1 MLVDNLT
8 RAMLESFNSFRLRL
22 GPHLYSPMCSAPLN
36 LGIKNVRHECECEFQ
51 TLVDVKLGK
60 EDLHIKYK
68 SASLSFKFQ
77 KLPVSSL
84 LDIREKVNTKLLK
97 ICPCIPCK
105 GRVPIIKMEI

>member
-1 MLVDNLT
+1 MTLPYEGVYSMLVVNLT

-60 EDLHIKYK
+60 EQLHTQYK
-68 SASLSFKFQ
+68 SASLSIKFQ
-77 KLPVSSL
+77 KIPSFKPFGHSKGGKYEIPQNLSL
-84 LDIREKVNTKLLK
+84 H
-97 ICPCIPCK
+97 
-105 GRVPIIKMEI
+105 PI

>member
-51 TLVDVKLGK
+51 RQVDVKLIYTQN
-60 EDLHIKYK
+60 IKK
-68 SASLSFKFQ
+68 QVLASNFRNF
-77 KLPVSSL
+77 PVSSL
-84 LDIREKVNTKLLK
+84 LDIREKANTKFLK
-97 ICPCIPCK
+97 ICPCIPYK
-105 GRVPIIKMEI
+105 PKIEKY